1 MLDRIQSGKLGKW
14 ATLGIMVAAMCVAA
28 PAQAGFGRHLAF
40 AAPQRRGEAAG
51 VGVGA
56 GTGAGAGGS
65 TPKSDFAGAGGAKP
79 QGKGKAD
86 GRGMAG
92 LPPKWVERLQ
102 EMSPEEQEKFM
113 RNNAEFRHLPPERQA
128 QVRNRLQH
136 WNNLTPEQRAEFR
149 TREFNFEHM
158 SPQQREEIRNNLLPR
173 WRDLP
178 MDRRLTVR
186 EHLRSL
192 QGLSA
197 ADRDARL
204 NDPEFMRGLSPNEQG
219 ILRDLNGIQSPPPQ

>member
-1 MLDRIQSGKLGKW
+1 MVYRIQSAKLGQW
-14 ATLGIMVAAMCVAA
+14 TMLAAMMTAMCVPV
-28 PAQAGFGRHLAF
+28 PARAGFGRHLAL
-40 AAPQRRGEAAG
+40 AAPQHHGESA
-51 VGVGA
+51 
-56 GTGAGAGGS
+56 GAGALGGGAGGE
-65 TPKSDFAGAGGAKP
+65 KSDFVGGGGAKP

-86 GRGMAG
+86 GRAMAG

-113 RNNAEFRHLPPERQA
+113 RNNAEFRRLPPERQA
-128 QVRNRLQH
+128 QVRNRLQR

-178 MDRRLTVR
+178 IDRRMTVR

-219 ILRDLNGIQSPPPQ
+219 ILRDLNRIQSPPPQ

>member
-1 MLDRIQSGKLGKW
+1 MVDRSQCGQLGKW
-14 ATLGIMVAAMCVAA
+14 ATLAALMAAICVPS
-28 PAQAGFGRHLAF
+28 PAHARFGRHLVF
-40 AAPQRRGEAAG
+40 AAPQHRD
-51 VGVGA
+51 
-56 GTGAGAGGS
+56 GAGAGAGAE
-65 TPKSDFAGAGGAKP
+65 KSDFMGGAKP
-79 QGKGKAD
+79 QGRGKGD

-92 LPPKWVERLQ
+92 LPPKWVEHLQ

-113 RNNAEFRHLPPERQA
+113 RNNAEFRRLAPERQA
-128 QVRNRLQH
+128 QIRNRLQH
-136 WNNLTPEQRAEFR
+136 WNNLTPEQRAEIR

-173 WRDLP
+173 WRELP
-178 MDRRLTVR
+178 MDRRLAVR

-204 NDPEFMRGLSPNEQG
+204 NDAEFMRGLSPNEQG
-219 ILRDLNGIQSPPPQ
+219 ILRDLNRIQAPPPQ

>member
-1 MLDRIQSGKLGKW
+1 MLDRTQFGRLGKW
-14 ATLGIMVAAMCVAA
+14 AMITALMAAVCVPA
-28 PAQAGFGRHLAF
+28 PTHAGFGGHLSF
-40 AAPQRRGEAAG
+40 AAPQHHGDGGGGGGE
-51 VGVGA
+51 
-56 GTGAGAGGS
+56 
-65 TPKSDFAGAGGAKP
+65 KSDFAAGGAKP
-79 QGKGKAD
+79 QGQGHGKGD

-92 LPPKWVERLQ
+92 LPPKWVEHLQ

-113 RNNAEFRHLPPERQA
+113 RNNAEFRHLPAERQA
-128 QVRNRLQH
+128 QIRNRLQH
-136 WNNLTPEQRAEFR
+136 WNNLTPDQRAEIR
-149 TREFNFEHM
+149 TREYNFEHM

>member
-1 MLDRIQSGKLGKW
+1 MVDRIQSGKLGKW
-14 ATLGIMVAAMCVAA
+14 ATLAAMMAAMCVPA

-40 AAPQRRGEAAG
+40 AAPQHHGE
-51 VGVGA
+51 
-56 GTGAGAGGS
+56 GAGAGASVGGGAGS
-65 TPKSDFAGAGGAKP
+65 GAEKSDFTGGGGAKP
-79 QGKGKAD
+79 QGRGKAD

-128 QVRNRLQH
+128 QIRNRLQH
-136 WNNLTPEQRAEFR
+136 WNNLTPEQRAEIR
-149 TREFNFEHM
+149 TRESNFEHM
-158 SPQQREEIRNNLLPR
+158 SPEQREEIRNNLLPR
-173 WRDLP
+173 WRELP

-197 ADRDARL
+197 ADREARL

-219 ILRDLNGIQSPPPQ
+219 ILRDLNRIQTPPPQ

>member
-1 MLDRIQSGKLGKW
+1 MVDRFQSGQLGKW
-14 ATLGIMVAAMCVAA
+14 ATLAALMAASCVPA
-28 PAQAGFGRHLAF
+28 PARAGFGRHLAF
-40 AAPQRRGEAAG
+40 AAPQHRD
-51 VGVGA
+51 
-56 GTGAGAGGS
+56 GAGAGAE
-65 TPKSDFAGAGGAKP
+65 KSDFMGGGGAKP
-79 QGKGKAD
+79 QGRGKGD

-92 LPPKWVERLQ
+92 LPPKWVEHLQ

-113 RNNAEFRHLPPERQA
+113 RNNAEFRRLPPERQA
-128 QVRNRLQH
+128 QIRNRLQH
-136 WNNLTPEQRAEFR
+136 WNNLTPEQRAEIR

-173 WRDLP
+173 WRELP
-178 MDRRLTVR
+178 MGRRLAVR

-197 ADRDARL
+197 PDRDARL

-219 ILRDLNGIQSPPPQ
+219 ILRDLNRIQAPPPQ

>member
-1 MLDRIQSGKLGKW
+1 MVVRIQLGRVGKW
-14 ATLGIMVAAMCVAA
+14 AMLTALMAAVCVPA
-28 PAQAGFGRHLAF
+28 PAHAGFGGHLSF
-40 AAPQRRGEAAG
+40 AAPQHHGDGGGGGED
-51 VGVGA
+51 
-56 GTGAGAGGS
+56 
-65 TPKSDFAGAGGAKP
+65 KSDFKAGGGGKP
-79 QGKGKAD
+79 QGHGKGD

-128 QVRNRLQH
+128 QIRNRLQH
-136 WNNLTPEQRAEFR
+136 WNSLTPEQRAEMR

-158 SPQQREEIRNNLLPR
+158 SPQQREEIRNNLLQR
-173 WRDLP
+173 WRELP
-178 MDRRLTVR
+178 MDRRMVVR

-219 ILRDLNGIQSPPPQ
+219 ILRDLNGIQAPPPQ